1 MKAITLTIVTHKA
14 HSLNYGETIGNISTL
29 KKLTQNTGHP
39 KSLITYFSDKAI
51 KYDVKRI
58 GRESFGWHLM
68 DQSVV
73 AVIKGC
79 VENNNF
85 NYSKFYEDMVKNFE
99 EFDLFGGMFADIEE
113 IGGKKDRN
121 GYYKVDGN
129 KVKIETERL
138 KRTQPVRFTNGY
150 SISEFSY
157 DTNLLNDIDA
167 YNRYI
172 QYTAGQKEQ
181 SLVFPEEHYSYY
193 TYTLNIDLDQIGAV
207 EIEETDN
214 SGKIVK
220 SWKRVITLE
229 EKKNRIKSLLEI
241 VLLWLHRKIKGR
253 DENLTPVF
261 VIGGVYDVK
270 QPFFHNAI
278 RFYEQNNN
286 LIVEGKDIE
295 KIFNTYEIRE
305 KTYIHHCNQ
314 VKINDEEKISPPNNI
329 TNLREFLEAI
339 LKEIYLGMIEEFLQ
353 KLDIKDII
361 NAENFSKEKKLT
373 DIETNLNNISEEEKI
388 FEIEIKISRL
398 SEDAKEIKSNLEE
411 KIKSIYKESVL
422 KKLGVSSTKTD
433 SKFELKEIKIENLK
447 NADLTLLNDIL
458 NDITKIEGII
468 NEDEK
473 KLINETVNQINEKI
487 TEIIAEK
494 QEEQAKKSNK
504 RKNKE
509 EKTETSNEA

>member
-73 AVIKGC
+73 AVFKGC

-113 IGGKKDRN
+113 IGGKKDKN

-220 SWKRVITLE
+220 SWKRVITLD
-229 EKKNRIKSLLEI
+229 EKKKRIKSLLEI

-253 DENLTPVF
+253 VENLTPVF

-278 RFYEQNNN
+278 RFYEKDNN

-295 KIFNTYEIRE
+295 KIFNTYEIKE

-314 VKINDEEKISPPNNI
+314 VEIKDDRKLFESSNVKA
-329 TNLREFLEAI
+329 NLKEFLDTI
-339 LKEIYLGMIEEFLQ
+339 LKEIYLFIIKEIVFYLSKKEFDAEKIKECSLEEIEKISDSLS
-353 KLDIKDII
+353 
-361 NAENFSKEKKLT
+361 EN
-373 DIETNLNNISEEEKI
+373 EKI
-388 FEIEIKISRL
+388 FEIERKIEKL
-398 SEDAKEIKSNLEE
+398 SKEADGIKSNLKE
-411 KIKSIYKESVL
+411 KIKSIYNKNVKNKLNEL
-422 KKLGVSSTKTD
+422 KGKLNLTNED
-433 SKFELKEIKIENLK
+433 SNKKIKPILDLIPEGSMVEIQQVEEEKIKILEKKDLILLKEIFE
-447 NADLTLLNDIL
+447 DISR
-458 NDITKIEGII
+458 
-468 NEDEK
+468 NEDIVNTNEK
-473 KLINETVNQINEKI
+473 DLVKKAIDLIN
-487 TEIIAEK
+487 
-494 QEEQAKKSNK
+494 KKN
-504 RKNKE
+504 N
-509 EKTETSNEA
+509 

>member
-14 HSLNYGETIGNISTL
+14 QSLNYGETIGNISTL

-58 GRESFGWHLM
+58 GRKSFGWKLM

-73 AVIKGC
+73 NVMKGC
-79 VENNNF
+79 VVNINGNKGDF
-85 NYSKFYEDMVKNFE
+85 DYNKFYEDMVKNFE
-99 EFDLFGGMFADIEE
+99 EFDLFGGMFADI
-113 IGGKKDRN
+113 GGIYEKENKKKTNKIKIN
-121 GYYKVDGN
+121 GNDIE
-129 KVKIETERL
+129 VKIESERL

-150 SISEFSY
+150 SISEFTY
-157 DTNLLNDIDA
+157 DMNLLNDIDA

-241 VLLWLHRKIKGR
+241 VLLKLYREIKGR

-278 RFYEQNNN
+278 RFYEKDNN

-295 KIFNTYEIRE
+295 KIFNTYEIKE

-361 NAENFSKEKKLT
+361 NKENFSKEKKLT

-422 KKLGVSSTKTD
+422 KKLGVSSEKTD

-447 NADLTLLNDIL
+447 DEDLNLLNDIL
-458 NDITKIEGII
+458 NDITEIGGII

-487 TEIIAEK
+487 TKIIAEK
-494 QEEQAKKSNK
+494 QAKKSNK
-504 RKNKE
+504 RK
-509 EKTETSNEA
+509 

>member
-14 HSLNYGETIGNISTL
+14 QSLNYGETIGNISTL

-99 EFDLFGGMFADIEE
+99 EFDLFGGMFADI
-113 IGGKKDRN
+113 GGIYEKENKKKTNKIN
-121 GYYKVDGN
+121 GNDI
-129 KVKIETERL
+129 KVKIESERL

-150 SISEFSY
+150 SISEFTY
-157 DTNLLNDIDA
+157 DMNLLNDIDA

-220 SWKRVITLE
+220 SWKRVITLD
-229 EKKNRIKSLLEI
+229 EKKKRIKSLLEI

-253 DENLTPVF
+253 VENLTPVF

-278 RFYEQNNN
+278 RFYEKDNN

-314 VKINDEEKISPPNNI
+314 VDIKDSENLFNNNNNI
-329 TNLREFLEAI
+329 KQNLREFLDTI
-339 LKEIYLGMIEEFLQ
+339 TLCVDNIE
-353 KLDIKDII
+353 
-361 NAENFSKEKKLT
+361 
-373 DIETNLNNISEEEKI
+373 
-388 FEIEIKISRL
+388 
-398 SEDAKEIKSNLEE
+398 
-411 KIKSIYKESVL
+411 
-422 KKLGVSSTKTD
+422 
-433 SKFELKEIKIENLK
+433 
-447 NADLTLLNDIL
+447 
-458 NDITKIEGII
+458 
-468 NEDEK
+468 
-473 KLINETVNQINEKI
+473 
-487 TEIIAEK
+487 
-494 QEEQAKKSNK
+494 
-504 RKNKE
+504 
-509 EKTETSNEA
+509 

>member
-14 HSLNYGETIGNISTL
+14 QSLNYGETIGNISTL

-58 GRESFGWHLM
+58 GRKSFGWKLM

-73 AVIKGC
+73 NVMKGC
-79 VENNNF
+79 VVNINGNKGDF
-85 NYSKFYEDMVKNFE
+85 DYNKFYEDMVKNFE
-99 EFDLFGGMFADIEE
+99 EFDLFGGMFADI
-113 IGGKKDRN
+113 GGIYEKENNKKTNKIKIN
-121 GYYKVDGN
+121 GNDIE
-129 KVKIETERL
+129 VKIESERL

-229 EKKNRIKSLLEI
+229 EKKKRIKSLLEI
-241 VLLWLHRKIKGR
+241 VLLKLYREIKGR

-295 KIFNTYEIRE
+295 KIFNTYKIKE

-314 VKINDEEKISPPNNI
+314 VTINDEENIFEPNNKKE
-329 TNLREFLEAI
+329 NLREFLEAI
-339 LKEIYLGMIEEFLQ
+339 LKEIYLGMIKEFLQ
-353 KLDIKDII
+353 KLNIKESIKIEDISNKQLS
-361 NAENFSKEKKLT
+361 E
-373 DIETNLNNISEEEKI
+373 IETKLDNISEEEKI
-388 FEIEIKISRL
+388 FEFEIEIKISRL

-422 KKLGVSSTKTD
+422 KKLGVGFENTD

-447 NADLTLLNDIL
+447 AEDLALLNDIL
-458 NDITKIEGII
+458 NDITEIEGII

-494 QEEQAKKSNK
+494 TRKRSQKIKQKKK
-504 RKNKE
+504 
-509 EKTETSNEA
+509 